1 MATRQ
6 PTVEADPGKAR
17 KRAVG
22 VALIGVMG
30 AALAYDVVKL
40 ARPDESGRAVQIYAD
55 AAACAPALGAA
66 TCERAF
72 SLARQAHAAHAPV
85 IGDEAACL
93 GDWAQC
99 ESADGRFR
107 PAMAAVG
114 IAREGRRLIAR
125 ALARRRAAAV
135 GDYVTAGVG
144 EATDPASH
152 SSSSGGGGRSGIY
165 SSSSPSSAD
174 SSVTTHSGGG
184 ESVSAHGSGAGA
196 GHGVARGG
204 FGVIGHGFSG
214 HGG

>member
-6 PTVEADPGKAR
+6 PTVEADPGKTR

-30 AALAYDVVKL
+30 AALAYEAVKL
-40 ARPDESGRAVQIYAD
+40 ARPAESGPAVQIYAD

-99 ESADGRFR
+99 ESAEERFR

-114 IAREGRRLIAR
+114 ITREGRRLIAR

-144 EATDPASH
+144 EATDPESG
-152 SSSSGGGGRSGIY
+152 SSSSGGGGRSGFY
-165 SSSSPSSAD
+165 SSSSPSAD

-184 ESVSAHGSGAGA
+184 ESVSAHGSGADS

-214 HGG
+214 RGG